1 MPILETRTV
10 EFIRSNAMADRE
22 RHPATNRELVQQFA
36 VADRNDDGRIDFE
49 EFRRLMQGLDE
60 DMSVE
65 ELRIGFH
72 EVDIDR
78 DGLIDCRE
86 FIEWWTSD

>member
-1 MPILETRTV
+1 
-10 EFIRSNAMADRE
+10 MADSA
-22 RHPATNRELVQQFA
+22 RHPATHRELVQQFA

-60 DMSVE
+60 AMSVE
-65 ELRIGFH
+65 ELRIGFQ
-72 EVDIDR
+72 EVDVDR

>member
-1 MPILETRTV
+1 
-10 EFIRSNAMADRE
+10 MADSA
-22 RHPATNRELVQQFA
+22 RHPATHRELVQQFA

-60 DMSVE
+60 AMSVE
-65 ELRIGFH
+65 ELRIGFQ
-72 EVDIDR
+72 EVDAHR

>member
-1 MPILETRTV
+1 
-10 EFIRSNAMADRE
+10 MADRA
-22 RHPATNRELVQQFA
+22 RHPATQRELVQQFA

-60 DMSVE
+60 EMSVE
-65 ELRIGFH
+65 ELRIGFQ